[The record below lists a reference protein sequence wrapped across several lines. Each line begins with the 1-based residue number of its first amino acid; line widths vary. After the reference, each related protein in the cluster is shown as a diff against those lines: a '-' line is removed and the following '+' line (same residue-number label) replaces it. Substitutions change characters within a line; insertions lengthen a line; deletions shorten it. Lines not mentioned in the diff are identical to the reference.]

1 MSISRRDILTSIPAA
16 VGLAKAAAQP
26 HYRVGITT
34 NTRGGWEK
42 DVFLSFREAH
52 EAGFRYVESFINYF
66 TAYLDKPGDL
76 QKQIDDI
83 GVKFVTISNGGP
95 LEMAFE
101 DPAKREKLLAD
112 HMRLVRLIKQ
122 LGCDHLKVNTNSRRP
137 AGTTPEDLR
146 QIAITLNELGKRI
159 TA

>member
-1 MSISRRDILTSIPAA
+1 MRISRRDLLASIPAA
-16 VGLAKAAAQP
+16 AGMAIAAQQSR
-26 HYRVGITT
+26 YRVGITT

-66 TAYLDKPGDL
+66 MSYLDKPAEL
-76 QKQIDDI
+76 RKQIDDI

-101 DPAKREKLLAD
+101 DPAKREKRGTESED
-112 HMRLVRLIKQ
+112 
-122 LGCDHLKVNTNSRRP
+122 RRSALYGSVGAQP
-137 AGTTPEDLR
+137 
-146 QIAITLNELGKRI
+146 
-159 TA
+159 

>member
-1 MSISRRDILTSIPAA
+1 M
-16 VGLAKAAAQP
+16 G
-26 HYRVGITT
+26 
-34 NTRGGWEK
+34 K

-66 TAYLDKPGDL
+66 MAFLDKPAEL
-76 QKQIDDI
+76 RKQIDDI

-112 HMRLVRLIKQ
+112 HMRLVRFIKQ
-122 LGCDHLKVNTNSRRP
+122 LGLRPFKVNTNVRRP
-137 AGTTPEDLR
+137 NGHKPRRPQADGDHSQRARQADHGRGTEIRRPPPHVDTIGETVARLMPSPSPPTR
-146 QIAITLNELGKRI
+146 AT
-159 TA
+159 

>member
-1 MSISRRDILTSIPAA
+1 MSVTRRRFLATMPAA
-16 VGLAKAAAQP
+16 GLVKAAPQSR
-26 HYRVGITT
+26 YRVGITT

-66 TAYLDKPGDL
+66 MPFLDKPAEL
-76 QKQIDDI
+76 QKKIDEI

-101 DPAKREKLLAD
+101 DPSKRQKLLDD
-112 HMRLVRLIKQ
+112 HMRLVRFIKQ
-122 LGCDHLKVNTNSRRP
+122 LGCDHLKVNNNSRRP
-137 AGTTPEDLR
+137 SGTTSEDLR
-146 QIAITLNELGKRI
+146 EMAATLNELGKRI
-159 TA
+159 T